1 MRKVNNILLNTVL
14 CILAAATSVSCLLEK
29 EGPSAD
35 RQSVM
40 IELSVSAGDL
50 TKATP
55 TDAEK
60 TINTLKVYAFSGDR
74 LAGYASRQATAL
86 NEPFYMDLELPATGT
101 HNVEFYLV
109 ANEASMS
116 FENNQVSLTENMTKA
131 QLQAIR
137 FSNLTAGSI
146 LPMYCV
152 QTEAINVDA
161 VSENANTEAGHEGHF
176 ILTQKVKFDLTRSL
190 AKLSVYAAKV
200 SGASSDPQIRSVRLL
215 AAGTRQYGYLFD
227 QEEDVINAVPAGTN
241 DRVLLSSAVT
251 VTNEIAKGSAAA
263 DDPANYNEVLTG
275 AYLNEI
281 TYGSDSWNIASD
293 NVGAAVLHIEYT
305 LGEGQELKNAY
316 VYLPAIVR
324 NTHYKVCILINAE
337 GQIIINYVVA
347 DWEDNEMPDLRFDY
361 PSHSYLL
368 ENVPVEGSAVPSQA
382 SKAAQMSETQPFV
395 GYFQLTYP
403 ENDNWTPTL
412 LGLNA
417 SSCTVRVY
425 DYTGQIEVPQSQ
437 WPIAAS
443 EDWYRIEVS
452 PNTGH
457 MQAGDEVKLAI
468 SYTATGFETIE
479 YMMINGTDQSF
490 YWPYPT
496 AEAQDTDYVIITM
509 VN

>member
-55 TDAEK
+55 TTDEK
-60 TINTLKVYAFSGDR
+60 TINSLKVYAFSGER

-86 NEPFYMDLELPATGT
+86 NEPFYMDLELPATGI

-116 FENNQVSLTENMTKA
+116 FENNAVSLTENMTKA
-131 QLQAIR
+131 QLQAIK
-137 FSNLTAGSI
+137 FSSLTAGSI

-152 QTEAINVDA
+152 QTEAVNVDA
-161 VSENANTEAGHEGHF
+161 VSENANTEAGHDGHF

-200 SGASSDPQIRSVRLL
+200 AGASSDPQICSAKLL
-215 AAGTRQYGYLFD
+215 AAGTRQYGYLFEQAD
-227 QEEDVINAVPAGTN
+227 DVINAVPAGTN

-263 DDPANYNEVLTG
+263 DDPASYNEVFTG

-281 TYGSDSWNIASD
+281 TFGSDSWNIPSGND
-293 NVGAAVLHIEYT
+293 GAAVLHMEYT
-305 LGEGQELKNAY
+305 LGAGQELKNAY

-368 ENVPVEGSAVPSQA
+368 ENVPLEGSAVPSQA

-452 PNTGH
+452 PNAGH

>member
-60 TINTLKVYAFSGDR
+60 TINSLKVYAFSGDR

-116 FENNQVSLTENMTKA
+116 FENNPVSLTENMTKA

-215 AAGTRQYGYLFD
+215 APGTRQYGYLFD
-227 QEEDVINAVPAGTN
+227 QEEEVINAVPAGTN

-251 VTNEIAKGSAAA
+251 VTNEIAKGSAAV

>member
-60 TINTLKVYAFSGDR
+60 TINSLKVYAFSGDR

-86 NEPFYMDLELPATGT
+86 NEPFYMDLELPATGI

-116 FENNQVSLTENMTKA
+116 FENNPVSLTENMTKA

-200 SGASSDPQIRSVRLL
+200 SGASSDPQIRSVKHL
-215 AAGTRQYGYLFD
+215 AAGTRQYGYLFE

-251 VTNEIAKGSAAA
+251 VTNEIAKGSAAV

-425 DYTGQIEVPQSQ
+425 DYTGQIEVPRSQ

-452 PNTGH
+452 PNAGH